1 MKIKQKS
8 DNKSNGKIDIKEKKN
23 KPIIIIII
31 RLSILDIIEIFHMI
45 YKIISL
51 SKKGMCID
59 F

>member
-45 YKIISL
+45 YKIISF